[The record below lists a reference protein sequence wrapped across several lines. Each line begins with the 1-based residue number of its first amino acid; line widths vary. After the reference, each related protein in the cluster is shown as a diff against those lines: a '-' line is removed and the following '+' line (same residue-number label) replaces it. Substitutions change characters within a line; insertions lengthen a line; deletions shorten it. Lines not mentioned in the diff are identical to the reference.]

1 MANIFTKSIEEFE
14 KPNKNTF
21 NRSFTNNITMRF
33 GEFTPCFVKEVM
45 PSQSVRIK
53 PTFGF
58 NMHPLVFPVQT
69 KIRCNLHFFYVRN
82 RPLWKGWM
90 DFFGKTEN
98 IDDDN
103 TPPYIDFSGKKNYLK
118 AGSLFD
124 NIGIPCTVVFKDD
137 FSEDLS
143 LTASSLAS
151 SYGWSYTLSTNSSFI
166 TSPLDSARS
175 STILTSSRSYNA
187 SSPSNAYF
195 ASYILS
201 LSSFESRPITAI
213 NLDYTELETIINT
226 TYFDIPDLNST
237 STKAADFVVYKR
249 SSGQLLY
256 NFTFKYDDNDLV
268 VFTNNNPSDSGITV
282 YGDSVDESLR
292 LSLALT
298 TVDDIYIIVKGRSY
312 FSPAEESVRFG
323 TYLNENLEIVNG
335 YFSKSGIY
343 NLSDVSSAHNPY
355 YSSVDNED
363 GIKVSALPLRAYE
376 AIYNSF
382 YRDERNNP
390 LIIDGKEIYNKFTK
404 STDGGPSTSEPNTMY
419 KANWMPDAYTTAV
432 QTPQQGDL
440 IPLVGVTATGLMTF
454 EDENGKSYTL
464 QANLADDG
472 TLTGIQSH
480 SSDMPTGTLRA
491 MVDSIST
498 GISINDFRNV
508 NALQRWLEK
517 NVRRGLRYKDIVET
531 HFGNKIKYSEVDV
544 PEFIGGVSRMVDIN
558 KVVQTSSDA
567 PGSPLG
573 TLAGIG
579 NIFGDT
585 DAVIQHYCD
594 EPGWIIG
601 IISVVPEPV
610 YSQRL
615 DKQLTKMNLLDYY
628 FPEFAHIGYQPI
640 FNQELTPLQLSDSDG
655 KRALDVFGYQRPWHE
670 YISSFDEV
678 HGDFQT
684 NMRDYLIQRVFGD
697 VPQLCE
703 EFLLV
708 DRDIANAVFAD
719 KEDNAKIFGQ
729 IYFDF
734 VTQIPIPK
742 YGIPRLEA

>member
-21 NRSFTNNITMRF
+21 NRSFTNNLTMRF

-58 NMHPLVFPVQT
+58 NLHPLVFPVQT
-69 KIRCNLHFFYVRN
+69 KMRCNLHFFYVRN

-90 DFFGKTEN
+90 DFFGKTDN
-98 IDDDN
+98 IDGDN
-103 TPPYIDFSGKKNYLK
+103 TPPYIDFENIHDKLR

-124 NIGIPCTVVFKDD
+124 NIGIPCTVAYSDERKYDMFFKA
-137 FSEDLS
+137 
-143 LTASSLAS
+143 TAFGNPSGD
-151 SYGWSYTLSTNSSFI
+151 YGFIYLDAVYNKIDSNIFYTLLSGT
-166 TSPLDSARS
+166 RQS
-175 STILTSSRSYNA
+175 STSASLNSYAVYVYKLTNDEYY
-187 SSPSNAYF
+187 PSEV
-195 ASYILS
+195 ID
-201 LSSFESRPITAI
+201 RPISSIKLGYTDFQDMLGNTRFAQTITTNKTEFNIAI
-213 NLDYTELETIINT
+213 GSQSTGLKFSATIKYNNYFEIDLIQSHPDVKIIFNEDGTLANLIITGSLLNDY
-226 TYFDIPDLNST
+226 
-237 STKAADFVVYKR
+237 FVVKGNSYLK
-249 SSGQLLY
+249 SNTIY
-256 NFTFKYDDNDLV
+256 TF
-268 VFTNNNPSDSGITV
+268 
-282 YGDSVDESLR
+282 DESLNETFDLANVQISGSGVYDLADLP
-292 LSLALT
+292 LSR
-298 TVDDIYIIVKGRSY
+298 V
-312 FSPAEESVRFG
+312 
-323 TYLNENLEIVNG
+323 
-335 YFSKSGIY
+335 
-343 NLSDVSSAHNPY
+343 PY
-355 YSSVDNED
+355 YMESSNPS

-390 LIIDGKEIYNKFTK
+390 LIIDGKEIYNQFIRND
-404 STDGGPSTSEPNTMY
+404 SGGIDDRVVSSMY

-544 PEFIGGVSRMVDIN
+544 PEFIGGVSRIVDIN
-558 KVVQTSSDA
+558 KVVQTSSDV

-615 DKQLTKMNLLDYY
+615 DKQLTKFSLLDYY

-640 FNQELTPLQLSDSDG
+640 FNQELTPLQLSNTDG

-697 VPQLCE
+697 VPQLSE